1 MTEQA
6 DKYRQAAQ
14 QMERLAE
21 LDEEEAEVKESVE
34 RELDTEL
41 KGMLTHV
48 MSEHEE
54 ITKLSIERNI
64 NATEARKQLNSFPSE
79 YIVQEQT
86 IPDLVKKMR
95 KARRELK
102 GEQREKMSKAIDTM
116 INAYADHLQKCIKSI
131 SWLSPYTPALLQMR
145 FNEKDLHKL
154 HKMKDAELRRETVDA
169 LCKYWELDLEQQG
182 MAYSQ
187 EYSQIHKEMRSA
199 KKSFRDAL
207 AKITD
212 QSITKTKKQRQED
225 FILKAVCENQGIGA
239 REIHEKMPTPLFK
252 ISSPN
257 MISKMVKKL
266 DIVSSNGAYYKMP
279 SMMKKNIWAY
289 CAAFIDSDG
298 YITLDRNMNP
308 RVGLVAT
315 GTRGRAFME
324 EMHKSIGF
332 GRMHLDQKSPQDTR
346 LINRLNFYSQDDV
359 TKLLTKCLPHFRL
372 KKGNA
377 ELLLELI
384 RMKKSYKKAD
394 WYKSRCDEIFKLM
407 KWENHKDHVGFDWLK
422 EGIYLDDIQKFKDN
436 CKMSVMDEL
445 ENIGGIIAKADNLEE
460 MFNELKIAARKGRTE
475 DKNFDGKRWWNQ
487 QIPKIEE
494 KFGKEELDYTWNTP
508 IIDKEVNLDDKSD
521 DFDGDKA
528 KPSHFYNQLVRIPQR
543 KKFTPEA
550 IMQIAINIGF
560 GQAVGSVDGDY
571 TIDDFIAERI
581 EKEDTEEMERKGLS
595 WFAKG
600 NNPKKFLLD
609 KDGVRHAA
617 GVAVYKGD
625 KILIVE
631 RSPEEDTMIGLWEF
645 AGGKIEELDEFNED
659 GTPDAEKVC
668 MIEAGEELGLFKKPS
683 SKVGV
688 HFDKNMTPPKKYH
701 CFRVDVEEEW
711 NPTLSFEHSDYKWI
725 TIEELKAY
733 PDNQMSHH
741 VRFLASKL

>member
-21 LDEEEAEVKESVE
+21 LDEEEAEVKETVE
-34 RELDTEL
+34 REIDIEL
-41 KGMLTHV
+41 KGILGHGYIMA
-48 MSEHEE
+48 EHEE
-54 ITKLSIERNI
+54 ISKLSSELNI
-64 NATEARKQLNSFPSE
+64 NATEARKQLDNFPPK
-79 YIVQEQT
+79 YMVQDQT
-86 IPDLVKKMR
+86 IPDLVRKMR

-116 INAYADHLQKCIKSI
+116 IDAYSDHLKKCIKSI
-131 SWLSPYTPALLQMR
+131 HWLTPYSVPLLNMR

-154 HKMKDAELRRETVDA
+154 HKMKDAETRRQTVDA
-169 LCKYWELDLEQQG
+169 LCKYWELDLEQRD
-182 MAYSQ
+182 MAYSK
-187 EYSQIHKEMRSA
+187 EYSEIQKNMRLA
-199 KKSFRDAL
+199 KKEFREAI
-207 AKITD
+207 AKVTD
-212 QSITKTKKQRQED
+212 QSIVKSKKERQQD
-225 FILKAVCENQGIGA
+225 FIIKMVCENQGIGA

-445 ENIGGIIAKADNLEE
+445 ENVGGIIAKSEEEE
-460 MFNELKIAARKGRTE
+460 MK
-475 DKNFDGKRWWNQ
+475 
-487 QIPKIEE
+487 
-494 KFGKEELDYTWNTP
+494 
-508 IIDKEVNLDDKSD
+508 
-521 DFDGDKA
+521 
-528 KPSHFYNQLVRIPQR
+528 
-543 KKFTPEA
+543 
-550 IMQIAINIGF
+550 
-560 GQAVGSVDGDY
+560 
-571 TIDDFIAERI
+571 
-581 EKEDTEEMERKGLS
+581 RKGLS
-595 WFAKG
+595 WYAKG

-659 GTPDAEKVC
+659 GTPNAEKVC
-668 MIEAGEELGLFKKPS
+668 MIEAGEELGLNKKPS

-701 CFRVDVEEEW
+701 CFRIDVEEDW

-725 TIEELKAY
+725 TVEELKAY
-733 PDNQMSHH
+733 PENQMSHH
-741 VRFLASKL
+741 VAFLASKL